1 MQHKLPPVPVRILL
15 LLVIVSVGYYAF
27 RSLQPKANG
36 ALTASG
42 TIEAIVVNV
51 SPELAGKV
59 KDVLVEEGQPAK
71 LGDPLL
77 MLDDSLL
84 VSQRAVAVAQLD
96 SAMAGVRSAQNAL
109 ATAQTQYQITLEASL
124 AQGESTRLQDWFSDP
139 DLFEQPG
146 WYYTREEQL
155 QAMKVQVD
163 TVQKAVE
170 EAQ

>member
-1 MQHKLPPVPVRILL
+1 MQHKLPPIPVRILL

-27 RSLQPKANG
+27 RSLQPEDNG

-59 KDVLVEEGQPAK
+59 KDVLVQEGQPAK

-124 AQGESTRLQDWFSDP
+124 TQGESTRLQDRFSVLHARRTAP
-139 DLFEQPG
+139 
-146 WYYTREEQL
+146 
-155 QAMKVQVD
+155 VD
-163 TVQKAVE
+163 AG
-170 EAQ
+170 AGGDR

>member
-1 MQHKLPPVPVRILL
+1 MQHKLPPLPVRILL

-27 RSLQPKANG
+27 RSLQPQDTG

-42 TIEAIVVNV
+42 TIEATVVNV

-84 VSQRAVAVAQLD
+84 ASQRGVAVAQLD
-96 SAMAGVRSAQNAL
+96 SANGRSPVCPKCACYSTNPISDYAGSLPRPGREHASAGL
-109 ATAQTQYQITLEASL
+109 VL
-124 AQGESTRLQDWFSDP
+124 
-139 DLFEQPG
+139 
-146 WYYTREEQL
+146 
-155 QAMKVQVD
+155 
-163 TVQKAVE
+163 
-170 EAQ
+170 